1 MKEPTFEELKEK
13 YFGKLVRVSYMVN
26 GGIGI
31 VVALEQSNAGFYRVR
46 TLFKNKMHTMSTYH
60 FTNLE
65 LVEDI
70 EEGDDGNEV
79 L

>member
-1 MKEPTFEELKEK
+1 MKEPTFDELREK
-13 YFGKLVRVSYMVN
+13 YFGKLVRVLYLAN
-26 GGIGI
+26 DGIGI
-31 VVALEQSNAGFYRVR
+31 VVALEQSNAGYYRVR

-70 EEGDDGNEV
+70 EEGDDDNEV